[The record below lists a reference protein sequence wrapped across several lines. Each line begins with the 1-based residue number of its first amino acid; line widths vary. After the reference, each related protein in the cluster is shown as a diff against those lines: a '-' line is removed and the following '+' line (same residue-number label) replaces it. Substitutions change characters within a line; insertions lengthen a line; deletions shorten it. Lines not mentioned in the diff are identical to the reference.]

1 MQKEELKKKKMIEL
15 KERHCKPCK
24 EGEKPL
30 NSDQAAE
37 LKSLLFTPWEIKNH
51 EKLTKEFLFES
62 FKRAMAFIQEIGLIA
77 EQENHHPDICIR
89 YTRVE
94 ITLSTH
100 DVNGLSEN
108 DFIMAAKIEDL

>member
-1 MQKEELKKKKMIEL
+1 MIEL
-15 KERHCKPCK
+15 KERHCRPCK

-37 LKSLLFTPWEIKNH
+37 LKSLLLTPWHIKEH
-51 EKLTKEFLFES
+51 EMLTKEFVFEN
-62 FKRAMAFIQEIGLIA
+62 FKRAMAFVQEIGLIA
-77 EQENHHPDICIR
+77 EQENHHPAICIH

-100 DVNGLSEN
+100 DVGGLSEN
-108 DFIMAAKIEDL
+108 DFIVAAKIEDL